1 MAYLIA
7 IAAIAIG
14 GLGMWLVE
22 RKKGFVYKL
31 AEVAFVVIGL
41 FGWLGMIAAILP
53 AGCVGTSDDCHQEF
67 DKQGAYTVCR

>member
-22 RKKGFVYKL
+22 RKTGFLFKL
-31 AEVAFVVIGL
+31 AEFVFAVIGL
-41 FGWLGMIAAILP
+41 FGWAVMLAAILP
-53 AGCVGTSDDCHQEF
+53 AGCVGPSDDCYQEF
-67 DKQGAYTVCR
+67 DKQGSYTVCR